1 MISQVLPQ
9 SKLPSILDL
18 GGAKPVDG
26 GEGGGDAGG
35 FSALLASLGDAVA
48 VPEGEAEAGG
58 GPAAAKADDAATPEI
73 GTALPGLAATGN
85 ILPPRIEVIAG
96 ATAEVAVAA
105 SDVAVDPVATTAP
118 DTQIVEEEATGEE
131 PQAADGEDAAP
142 SDEASV
148 AASVEA
154 IEVLL
159 APTLVAA
166 PAAAAPVAEGA
177 KASLAAAATVV
188 SAANC
193 NSREP
198 VPAQHAA
205 TDKPSAAPSVA
216 IQVAPLAAGSGES
229 GARSTGADAEANE
242 DAEKFAAADRPTA
255 RERNAAERIA
265 PEFATKVAARAT
277 AEAPLAQPAPVQAAA
292 QPVAVAAQPTPAV
305 AAEPAAAASIE
316 RPGIESQLTR
326 ELSRIVDSLSAAR
339 EAFTAKSATLA
350 LDHADF
356 GELSL
361 RFDQRRDG
369 QLAVQL
375 SAADPDT
382 HRAVAAAVADRP
394 AFGQADAGSS
404 ANQQQAGANASARGN
419 AADREGGNSGNA
431 PRSERSE
438 QQRHG
443 ASTDDTDAS
452 GQRRSGIFA

>member
-35 FSALLASLGDAVA
+35 FSALLASLGDAIA
-48 VPEGEAEAGG
+48 APEGEAEAGE
-58 GPAAAKADDAATPEI
+58 GPAAAKAGDAATPEI

-105 SDVAVDPVATTAP
+105 SNEAVAPVATTAP
-118 DTQIVEEEATGEE
+118 DTQIVEEDAAGEE
-131 PQAADGEDAAP
+131 TQAADGEDTAP
-142 SDEASV
+142 SDE
-148 AASVEA
+148 ASVEA

-166 PAAAAPVAEGA
+166 PAATAPVAEGA

-188 SAANC
+188 SAANR

-419 AADREGGNSGNA
+419 ATDRESGNSGNA
-431 PRSERSE
+431 PRSERGE

>member
-1 MISQVLPQ
+1 M
-9 SKLPSILDL
+9 
-18 GGAKPVDG
+18 
-26 GEGGGDAGG
+26 
-35 FSALLASLGDAVA
+35 
-48 VPEGEAEAGG
+48 
-58 GPAAAKADDAATPEI
+58 
-73 GTALPGLAATGN
+73 
-85 ILPPRIEVIAG
+85 
-96 ATAEVAVAA
+96 
-105 SDVAVDPVATTAP
+105 
-118 DTQIVEEEATGEE
+118 
-131 PQAADGEDAAP
+131 
-142 SDEASV
+142 
-148 AASVEA
+148 
-154 IEVLL
+154 LL

-166 PAAAAPVAEGA
+166 PAAIAPVAEGA

-188 SAANC
+188 SAANR

-205 TDKPSAAPSVA
+205 TDKPNAAPSVA

-265 PEFATKVAARAT
+265 PELATKVAARAT

-419 AADREGGNSGNA
+419 ATDRESGNSGNA
-431 PRSERSE
+431 PRSERGE